1 MFTGIVRELGHL
13 ERIEMVDGG
22 ARLSIDAPLS
32 AEGLQIGDSV
42 ALNGCCLTVTDING
56 SRLTFT
62 AVPETLQQTSLGQI
76 VTGSRINLEP
86 ALRIGDALGGHIV
99 QGHVDGLGE
108 IAALEPEGEG
118 KRMTVAASHDVLRY
132 CVYKGSVAIDGISL
146 TIAALSPGRFEIAL
160 IPHTLDVTT
169 LGDRNPGDR
178 VNIEVDVLAKHVE
191 RLTTAYRDLGS
202 S

>member
-1 MFTGIVRELGHL
+1 
-13 ERIEMVDGG
+13 MVDGG
-22 ARLSIDAPLS
+22 ARLSIEAPLS
-32 AEGLQIGDSV
+32 AEGLRIGDSV

-62 AVPETLQQTSLGQI
+62 AVPETLQQTSLGQL

-86 ALRIGDALGGHIV
+86 ALRVGDALGGHIV

-108 IAALEPEGEG
+108 IAALALEGEG
-118 KRMTVAASHDVLRY
+118 KRMTVAASDDVLRY
-132 CVYKGSVAIDGISL
+132 CVCKGSVAIDGISL
-146 TIAALSPGRFEIAL
+146 TIAALRPGGFEIAL

-169 LGDRNPGDR
+169 LGDRKAGDS
-178 VNIEVDVLAKHVE
+178 VNVEVDVLAKHVE
-191 RLTTAYRDLGS
+191 RLTAAYRDSRS

>member
-13 ERIEMVDGG
+13 ERIEKVDGG

-32 AEGLQIGDSV
+32 AVGLQIGDSV
-42 ALNGCCLTVTDING
+42 ALNGCCLTVTDIKG

-62 AVPETLQQTSLGQI
+62 AVPETLQQTSLGQL

-86 ALRIGDALGGHIV
+86 ALRVGDALGGHIV

-118 KRMTVAASHDVLRY
+118 KRMTVAASDDVLRY

-146 TIAALSPGRFEIAL
+146 TIAALRPDGIEIAL

-169 LGDRNPGDR
+169 LGDRNPGDK

-191 RLTTAYRDLGS
+191 RLTAAYRDSGS